1 MNFVTLHASKHPQNP
16 AKTIK
21 KVCQLIVTT
30 VVVLEEEEEQAVAK
44 AALARRKIK
53 DWLVLGGS
61 YHNSKENSNKCW
73 CSR

>member
-1 MNFVTLHASKHPQNP
+1 MTM
-16 AKTIK
+16 
-21 KVCQLIVTT
+21 

-53 DWLVLGGS
+53 DWLVLGGG

>member
-1 MNFVTLHASKHPQNP
+1 M
-16 AKTIK
+16 
-21 KVCQLIVTT
+21 
-30 VVVLEEEEEQAVAK
+30 VVVLEEEEEQAVAQ

-53 DWLVLGGS
+53 DWLVLGGG

>member
-1 MNFVTLHASKHPQNP
+1 M
-16 AKTIK
+16 
-21 KVCQLIVTT
+21 
-30 VVVLEEEEEQAVAK
+30 VVVLEEEEEEQPVAK

-53 DWLVLGGS
+53 DWLGFEGG